1 MPGRIKVIN
10 PASNLGNMVSVSDWA
25 NIKIRPDTR
34 DQVRS
39 LKRGGE
45 SYDELLQKMAQ
56 QYDPEQA
63 REGNT

>member
-1 MPGRIKVIN
+1 M
-10 PASNLGNMVSVSDWA
+10 ASVSDWA
-25 NIKIRPDTR
+25 NIKIRPETR
-34 DQVRS
+34 DQVKS

-63 REGNT
+63 REGND